1 MAQVPNVT
9 DDAFESEVLR
19 ATELT
24 LVDFGAD
31 WCGPCKMIGP
41 IVEEVAQEYADRL
54 RVIKMDVDANPNT
67 PQGLGIRGIPTLI
80 LFKDG
85 AEVERI
91 IGYRTKEALVDEL
104 LPFIE

>member
-1 MAQVPNVT
+1 MAQMPSVT
-9 DDAFESEVLR
+9 DDTFESEVLQ
-19 ATELT
+19 AVEPT
-24 LVDFGAD
+24 LVDFWAD

-41 IVEEVAQEYADRL
+41 IVEEVAQEYAEKL
-54 RVIKMDVDANPNT
+54 RVFKMDVDANPNT